1 MILIS
6 PAKNLNLNVESYC
19 FTDLT
24 KPVFLKK
31 TNKLLGFLKNLI

>member
-6 PAKNLNLNVESYC
+6 PAKNLNLDVESYC

-24 KPVFLKK
+24 KPVFLKNKQTFRFFKK
-31 TNKLLGFLKNLI
+31 T